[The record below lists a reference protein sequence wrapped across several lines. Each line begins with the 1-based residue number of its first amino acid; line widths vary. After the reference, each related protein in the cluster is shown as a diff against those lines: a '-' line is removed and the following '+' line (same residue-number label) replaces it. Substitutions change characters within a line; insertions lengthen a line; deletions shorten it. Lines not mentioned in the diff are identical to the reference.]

1 MSLATRALDRV
12 IAALS
17 PQWAV
22 SRSQAR
28 QILAYYEAASP
39 SRTLKKR
46 REGGSGNTAVGRAGR
61 SLREQARHLEQNL
74 DIARGILDTLV
85 TNIVGPAGIGI
96 EPQPRRADGSIHQ
109 ECARAIR
116 ELLRDWERRPEVTW
130 RHNWAAC
137 QRLTARGWVRDGESL
152 GQILEGSI
160 SQYRH
165 GSRLPL
171 SLELFE
177 ADFLPLDLSDAGRNI
192 VHGVELDRWG
202 RPLRYHLYQH
212 HPGDL
217 YAAAGSLVAATRIVP
232 AGRMVH
238 LALTDRL
245 HQVRGVSVFASVL
258 ERLEDLKDYEESER
272 VAAKV
277 AASMA
282 AFIRKGTP
290 DLYRPA
296 DYDGDEPEK
305 RHMRFAAGMIFDDL
319 LPGEDVG
326 TINTSR
332 PNPQLEPHRKGQL
345 RAVSSGVRVGY
356 SSAAKD
362 YDGSYSSQRQEMIES
377 YAHYGQLQSHFI
389 GQFVQPIYERAV
401 GLAASVGLLSVPA
414 DVIPATL
421 DDALYLAPQMPWIDP
436 QKEAGAWEIQER
448 NCYASGP
455 EIIRRRGLNPR
466 DVVEQQLAWED
477 DKRRIRE
484 ARAETGA
491 EPQPQFGPTHAQA
504 SRPHAVR

>member
-1 MSLATRALDRV
+1 MNLATRALDRV

-28 QILAYYEAASP
+28 QVLAYYEAANP

-74 DIARGILDTLV
+74 DIARGILDTLSAA
-85 TNIVGPAGIGI
+85 IVGPSGIGI

-109 ECARAIR
+109 EAARQIR
-116 ELLRDWERRPEVTW
+116 ELWRDWARTPEVTW
-130 RHNWAAC
+130 RHDWAAV
-137 QRLTARGWVRDGESL
+137 QRLAVRSWMRDGEAL
-152 GQILEGSI
+152 AQILEGSI

-171 SLELFE
+171 SLELME
-177 ADFLPLDLSDAGRNI
+177 ADFLPLDLSDSGRGI

-202 RPLRYHLYQH
+202 RPLRYHLYQN
-212 HPGDL
+212 HPGDI
-217 YAAAGSLVAATRIVP
+217 YGSAGSLVAATRIVP
-232 AGRMVH
+232 AGRMLH

-282 AFIRKGTP
+282 AFIKKGTP

-296 DYDGDEPEK
+296 DYDGEDPGK

-345 RAVSSGVRVGY
+345 RAVSSGTRVGY

-362 YDGSYSSQRQEMIES
+362 YDGSYSAQRQEMIES
-377 YAHYGQLQSHFI
+377 YAHYGQLQSHFV
-389 GQFVQPIYERAV
+389 GQFVQPVYERAIA
-401 GLAASVGLLSVPA
+401 LAAVAGLLTVPA

-436 QKEAGAWEIQER
+436 EKEANAWEVQER
-448 NCYASGP
+448 NLYASGP

-484 ARAETGA
+484 ARAE
-491 EPQPQFGPTHAQA
+491 PQPQPGPTHAQA